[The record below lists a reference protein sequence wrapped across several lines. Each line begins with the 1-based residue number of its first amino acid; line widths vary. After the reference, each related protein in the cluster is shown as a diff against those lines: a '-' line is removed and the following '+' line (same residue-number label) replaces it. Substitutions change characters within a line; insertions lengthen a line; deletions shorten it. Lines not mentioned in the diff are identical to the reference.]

1 MLEIILI
8 TGGCRSGKSDHA
20 VQLADAAGS
29 PVTFI
34 ATAEAFDDEMKQ
46 RIARHQ
52 SERPV
57 EWNLIEE
64 PLKLAEAITKGL
76 EQSETVIVD
85 CLTLWVSNLL
95 FKEHINDETTVT
107 LRIKQLLEN
116 IESCSGRVIFV
127 TNEVGLG
134 IVPADKLTRLYRDCI
149 GRVNQCVGRAADKLI
164 FMISGVPQ
172 QIK

>member
-8 TGGCRSGKSDHA
+8 TGGCRSGKSDYA
-20 VQLADAAGS
+20 VQLAEAAGS
-29 PVTFI
+29 HITFI
-34 ATAEAFDDEMKQ
+34 ATAEALDDEMEQ

-52 SERPV
+52 AERPA
-57 EWNLIEE
+57 EWGLIEE
-64 PLKLAEAITKGL
+64 PLKLAEAIENGL

-95 FKEHINDETTVT
+95 FKENISDETTVT
-107 LRIKQLLEN
+107 LRIKQVLKS
-116 IESCSGRVIFV
+116 IEHCSGRVIFV

-134 IVPADKLTRLYRDCI
+134 IVPADELTRLYRDCI
-149 GRVNQCVGRAADKLI
+149 GRVNQCIGRKADKLF
-164 FMISGVPQ
+164 FMISGIPQ